1 MTWRQNTPVLSFG
14 VSSAKSIEAVE
25 HTLGQKLGLK
35 KETSDRGDESGRWQM
50 AGEPRLGV
58 IQGQTVTALP
68 RKILDRYRLS
78 LGEGA
83 GTAHCMTAC
92 TRRVISSASS

>member
-1 MTWRQNTPVLSFG
+1 MLAAPLM
-14 VSSAKSIEAVE
+14 AVHRGLGASE
-25 HTLGQKLGLK
+25 HRVKPACQPIIKQE
-35 KETSDRGDESGRWQM
+35 KEKGTSDRGDESGRWQM

>member
-1 MTWRQNTPVLSFG
+1 M
-14 VSSAKSIEAVE
+14 
-25 HTLGQKLGLK
+25 GLRWE
-35 KETSDRGDESGRWQM
+35 KEPAAGGMSPA
-50 AGEPRLGV
+50 AGEWRERPRLGV

-68 RKILDRYRLS
+68 RKILDSYRLS

>member
-1 MTWRQNTPVLSFG
+1 MDPLGSG
-14 VSSAKSIEAVE
+14 ASIAPFRREANMALLCE
-25 HTLGQKLGLK
+25 E

-50 AGEPRLGV
+50 AGGPRLGV
-58 IQGQTVTALP
+58 IQRQTVTALP

>member
-1 MTWRQNTPVLSFG
+1 MARNQLRRFSTPW
-14 VSSAKSIEAVE
+14 AKNGA
-25 HTLGQKLGLK
+25 LK

>member
-1 MTWRQNTPVLSFG
+1 MDPLGSG
-14 VSSAKSIEAVE
+14 ASIAPFRREANMALLCE
-25 HTLGQKLGLK
+25 E

-50 AGEPRLGV
+50 AGGPRLGV
-58 IQGQTVTALP
+58 IQRQTVTALP

-92 TRRVISSASS
+92 TSRVISSASS

>member
-1 MTWRQNTPVLSFG
+1 VDPLGSG
-14 VSSAKSIEAVE
+14 ASIALLRREANVALLCRE
-25 HTLGQKLGLK
+25 
-35 KETSDRGDESGRWQM
+35 KETSDRGDEFGRWLM

-58 IQGQTVTALP
+58 IHGQTVTALP
-68 RKILDRYRLS
+68 RKIFDRYRLS

-92 TRRVISSASS
+92 TKRVISSASS